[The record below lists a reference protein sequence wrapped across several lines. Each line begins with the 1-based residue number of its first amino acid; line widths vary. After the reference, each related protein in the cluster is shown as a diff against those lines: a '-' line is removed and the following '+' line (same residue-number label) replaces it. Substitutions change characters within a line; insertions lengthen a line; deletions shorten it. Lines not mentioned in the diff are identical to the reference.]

1 MSIKNFRAVD
11 LMVTIKNFICFRG
24 SKEKKDFISFTRPQ
38 QAVPI
43 GKSIYSVMND
53 LLLQLPFRYHLCG
66 SCFLYRRE
74 TCVPSWPQYCGTH
87 LAPQLHYCRFVPCS
101 FLIYPESLVFM
112 EVIIIFFCHEFL
124 WRYQM
129 DYLVT
134 VSFVTNFRLGI
145 SNFVS

>member
-74 TCVPSWPQYCGTH
+74 TCFPSWPQYCGTH

-101 FLIYPESLVFM
+101 FLILQYSNASFIQKVW
-112 EVIIIFFCHEFL
+112 FL
-124 WRYQM
+124 WRLLLFFFAM
-129 DYLVT
+129 
-134 VSFVTNFRLGI
+134 NFYGDIRWTIQLQ
-145 SNFVS
+145 SPL